1 MHKLGC
7 AEMWQR
13 LLQKT
18 LGYTTSNSGSYLT
31 FERDKSSVTFM
42 QADVQLIGA
51 KVTDYFS
58 QIDELAAS
66 HRWASITLKV
76 SIRCFYRS

>member
-1 MHKLGC
+1 M
-7 AEMWQR
+7 
-13 LLQKT
+13 
-18 LGYTTSNSGSYLT
+18 
-31 FERDKSSVTFM
+31 TFM

-58 QIDELAAS
+58 QLDELTAS